1 MVALY
6 SAAGLTS
13 PALLGKGVNKWSSH
27 AEKEDAV
34 AAGMKTTAGASGV
47 VFGGRAE
54 TTKVKLY

>member
-1 MVALY
+1 MY

-34 AAGMKTTAGASGV
+34 AAALKITGAVAGVVYGAS
-47 VFGGRAE
+47 AE
-54 TTKVKLY
+54 TKVKRY